1 MIFLLA
7 VIAKMLWI
15 EGPWGWV
22 LIGVAAAV
30 EVGESFLWLRW
41 NRRRRAK
48 VGVEVLEGAAAVV
61 LSPCRPDGQVRVQG
75 EIWAA
80 RCEEGASP
88 GERVVVE
95 RVDGLTLTVRPA
107 P

>member
-1 MIFLLA
+1 VIFLLA
-7 VIAKMLWI
+7 VIAKVLWV

-22 LIGVAAAV
+22 LIGVAAAL

-41 NRRRRAK
+41 NRRRRAR
-48 VGVEVLEGAAAVV
+48 VGVETLEGDTAVV

-80 RCEEGASP
+80 RCEEGADP

-95 RVDGLTLTVRPA
+95 RVNGLKLTVRRTP
-107 P
+107 

>member
-1 MIFLLA
+1 VIFLLA
-7 VIAKMLWI
+7 VIAKIFWV

-22 LIGVAAAV
+22 LIGVAAAI
-30 EVGESFLWLRW
+30 EIGESFLWLAW
-41 NRRRRAK
+41 NRRRRAR
-48 VGVEVLEGAAAVV
+48 VGVEVLEGATAVV
-61 LSPCRPDGQVRVQG
+61 LSPCQPDGQVRIQG

-80 RCEEGASP
+80 RCEEGAGP
-88 GERVVVE
+88 GEQVVVE